1 LKENNT
7 MNENKPVF
15 FEITVP
21 ELGESIVEATI
32 IHWIKRKG
40 DTIEAGE
47 AVVELETSKVNLEV
61 TATQSGT
68 IHQILH
74 QENEDVKVGDVL
86 ALIAPKDSINPV
98 PANPLPTQSDTKPA
112 TEPQP
117 GKSEGATPVAK
128 RMAKEVGV
136 DLGNIEGTGPGG
148 RVAKSDVINYLSD
161 KSSLP
166 APVEAKGTPGH
177 IEDNNMQSPT
187 LPVQNVPISTSGN
200 RREERVKLSRRRRTI
215 AESLIKAQQTAAML
229 TTFNE
234 IDMTRILELRSRRN
248 ETLQAKFGIKLGIT
262 SFFIKAVIGALKT
275 TPQLNAEIQGNEMV
289 IKHYFDIGIAV
300 ANPGGLVVPVVRDA
314 DHLSLI
320 EIERRVREL
329 AGKVDDGS
337 LTLED
342 LKGGTFTI
350 TNGGIFGSL
359 LSTPILTYPQV
370 GILGLHKI
378 EKRPV
383 VINDEIVIRPMM
395 YAALTYDHRIVDG
408 QEAVKFM
415 SQIKTLIEDPEA
427 MLLEV

>member
-1 LKENNT
+1 

-300 ANPGGLVVPVVRDA
+300 ANPGGLVVPVVLDA

-320 EIERRVREL
+320 EIDRRVREL

>member
-1 LKENNT
+1 

-47 AVVELETSKVNLEV
+47 VVVELETSKVNLEV

-117 GKSEGATPVAK
+117 GKSEGTTPVAK

>member
-1 LKENNT
+1 

-98 PANPLPTQSDTKPA
+98 PSNPLPTQSDTKPA
-112 TEPQP
+112 IEPQP

-136 DLGNIEGTGPGG
+136 DLENIEGTGPGG

>member
-1 LKENNT
+1 

-187 LPVQNVPISTSGN
+187 LPVQNVPISTSSN

>member
-1 LKENNT
+1 